1 MENHNSLREHLLYL
15 FNGDGAHLDFDSAI
29 KGLPASVRNK
39 KPAGAAHS
47 PWETLEH
54 LRITQWDVLESIR
67 NAKHVSPEFPSGY
80 WPGTS
85 TSEGEKAWSKS
96 VEAFR
101 RDREALAEMIA
112 SRSTDLLAALPNGD
126 GQTVFRKVAMLAD
139 HNAYHLGQ
147 LILLRRLLG
156 AWQ

>member
-29 KGLPASVRNK
+29 KDLPANLRDQ
-39 KPAGAAHS
+39 KPNGAAHS
-47 PWETLEH
+47 PWAVLEH
-54 LRITQWDVLESIR
+54 LRICQWDVLESIR
-67 NAKHVSPEFPSGY
+67 NPKHVSPEFPTGY
-80 WPGTS
+80 WPNGS
-85 TSEGEKAWSKS
+85 TVTERAWNKS
-96 VEAFR
+96 VDGFQ
-101 RDREALAEMIA
+101 RDRRVLAEMIA
-112 SRSTDLLAALPNGD
+112 NKSTDLLAALPNSD

-147 LILLRRLLG
+147 LVLLRRLLG